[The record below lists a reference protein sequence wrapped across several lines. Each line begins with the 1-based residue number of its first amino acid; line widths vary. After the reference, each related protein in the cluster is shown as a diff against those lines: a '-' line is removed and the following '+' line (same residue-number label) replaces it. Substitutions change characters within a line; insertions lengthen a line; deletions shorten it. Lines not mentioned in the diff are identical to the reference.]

1 MLTSNTDMR
10 DAFFDEVYN
19 LGERDRNVVFL
30 TDDMDAFG
38 LTRFKADM
46 PNQFFNI
53 NVAEQNM
60 INLATGLALCGKK
73 VFVYGIASF
82 VTMRCFEQ
90 IKVNLG
96 SLNLPVTIIG
106 VGPGFS
112 FEFDGP
118 THHGTQDAAMM
129 RTIPEMTIYN
139 LSDISLAARAAHLA
153 YHSSGPV
160 YVRLDKGKFPVLSDE
175 SEDFS
180 QGFRILRPLE
190 DINIV
195 STGYMTPQALVIA
208 DRLRKRSVRV
218 GVVDMYRLK
227 PIDPA
232 FFHQVLARSQEVIT
246 LEESSYIGGLGSIV
260 CEILA
265 DYGGDARV
273 RRFAS
278 SDRQFISY
286 GRREWFHG
294 QNGLDI
300 TSVTNAIAQKPIV
313 RE

>member
-1 MLTSNTDMR
+1 MVASDIDMR

-19 LGERDRNVVFL
+19 LGEQDRNVVFL
-30 TDDMDAFG
+30 TDDMDAFS
-38 LTRFKADM
+38 LMRFKADM

-118 THHGTQDAAMM
+118 THHATQDVAMM
-129 RTIPEMTIYN
+129 RTIPEVTIYN
-139 LSDISLAARAAHLA
+139 LSDISLATAAAHLA
-153 YHSSGPV
+153 YRSSGPV
-160 YVRLDKGKFPVLSDE
+160 YVRLDKGTFPILSDE
-175 SEDFS
+175 LEDFS
-180 QGFRILRPLE
+180 QGFRVLKPLQ

-195 STGYMTPQALVIA
+195 STGYMTPQALLVA
-208 DRLRKRSVRV
+208 NELKKRSVHV

-227 PIDPA
+227 PIDPV
-232 FFHQVLARSQEVIT
+232 FFHQVLAQSREVIT
-246 LEESSYIGGLGSIV
+246 VEESSYVGGLGSSV

-265 DYGGDARV
+265 DYGGDAKV

-278 SDRQFISY
+278 DDKQFLSY
-286 GRREWFHG
+286 GHREWFHTL
-294 QNGLDI
+294 NSLDI
-300 TSVTNAIAQKPIV
+300 TSVTNAIAQDP
-313 RE
+313 E

>member
-1 MLTSNTDMR
+1 MLTSDIDMR

-19 LGERDRNVVFL
+19 LGEQDRNVIFL
-30 TDDMDAFG
+30 TDDMDAFS
-38 LTRFKADM
+38 LIRFKADM

-112 FEFDGP
+112 FEFDVP
-118 THHGTQDAAMM
+118 THHATQDVAMM
-129 RTIPEMTIYN
+129 RTIPEVTIYN
-139 LSDISLAARAAHLA
+139 LSDISLAAAAAHLA
-153 YHSSGPV
+153 YRSSGPV
-160 YVRLDKGKFPVLSDE
+160 YVRLDKGTFPILSDE
-175 SEDFS
+175 LEDFS
-180 QGFRILRPLE
+180 QGFRVLKPLQ

-195 STGYMTPQALVIA
+195 STGYMTPQALMIA
-208 DRLRKRSVRV
+208 NELDKRLVRV
-218 GVVDMYRLK
+218 GVVDLYRLK
-227 PIDPA
+227 PIDPV
-232 FFHQVLARSQEVIT
+232 FFHQVLDQSQEVIT
-246 LEESSYIGGLGSIV
+246 LEESSYVGGLGSSV

-265 DYGGDARV
+265 DYGGDAKV

-278 SDRQFISY
+278 DDKQFLSY
-286 GRREWFHG
+286 GHREWFHTL
-294 QNGLDI
+294 NSLDI
-300 TSVTNAIAQKPIV
+300 TSVTNAIAQVP
-313 RE
+313 E